1 MEKKDKWRNIQDLS
15 LGASYIGICKMV
27 SGPGQGPKFCYWPEP
42 GQGLKF
48 YFYRNR
54 DHFVMLVP
62 VFFLSKSKLHSD
74 SDSDIYYLFYDQIS
88 KEAARF
94 FDNLDKISSL
104 IQFLILRS
112 TVEALQQLI
121 YFFHYMMNSK
131 YS

>member
-1 MEKKDKWRNIQDLS
+1 MTRAYGSARWSR
-15 LGASYIGICKMV
+15 
-27 SGPGQGPKFCYWPEP
+27 SGS
-42 GQGLKF
+42 
-48 YFYRNR
+48 
-54 DHFVMLVP
+54 
-62 VFFLSKSKLHSD
+62 FFLSKSKLYSD

-112 TVEALQQLI
+112 RVEALQQLI